1 MEIGANAA
9 QHLLSD
15 LQEGVWYTI
24 TMFAKS
30 QSTVA
35 GPVIVTL
42 SKFTNYINIT
52 ISLAVLIL
60 CILFVSDFLPSHGKG
75 EGCQCHSTL
84 GVLGCFKERT
94 PLHHLL

>member
-1 MEIGANAA
+1 MKEGSEDIGANAT
-9 QHLLSD
+9 QHILSD
-15 LQEGVWYTI
+15 LQEGLWYTI

-42 SKFTNYINIT
+42 SKFTNYIIIT

-60 CILFVSDFLPSHGKG
+60 YLFCL
-75 EGCQCHSTL
+75 
-84 GVLGCFKERT
+84 
-94 PLHHLL
+94 